1 MNKAKV
7 KGYALGVLAAA
18 TYGTNPLFALP
29 LYATGMD
36 VNSVLFWRYLA
47 GLPMIWAMLALRG
60 RGLSVSRPQLLPLAA
75 LGLLM
80 GFSSFGLFASYRY
93 MDASVAST
101 LLFVYPLMVALIMM
115 AFFRERLT
123 MRVIVCLML
132 AMTGIWLLCRTSG
145 GVTVSIPG
153 LMWVIGSSL
162 AYAVYI
168 VAVNRIAAIRGM
180 PTLQLTFYVL
190 LFGIV
195 IFAGG
200 AVADGCFVVPHTLL
214 QWGCVAG
221 LAFFPTVLSFSLT
234 NVAIKEIGST
244 AAAILG
250 VFEPVTAVAIGVMVF
265 GEVLT
270 PRQIVGLV
278 LVLGAVTTVIAG
290 DNVPAALLRIRRM
303 FPSLRHRKH

>member
-1 MNKAKV
+1 
-7 KGYALGVLAAA
+7 
-18 TYGTNPLFALP
+18 
-29 LYATGMD
+29 
-36 VNSVLFWRYLA
+36 
-47 GLPMIWAMLALRG
+47 MIWAMLALRG
-60 RGLSVSRPQLLPLAA
+60 RSLSISRPQLLPLVV

-123 MRVIVCLML
+123 MRVIVCLVL